1 LRTKKVTRYTFV
13 LIVLLLTAFT
23 QNRFVKTRAIGHGAF
38 DDDERSNVAAAV
50 NGGVAVA
57 SSTKSDQ
64 FPASAVIDGDRKG
77 SGWGAGGG
85 WADDTP
91 GEFPDSVEITFAGE
105 MSIDEVNVVTI
116 QDMWWTPSEPT
127 ESLNFFNNGVT
138 AFEVQYFDGASWL
151 TVPNGAVTGNT
162 KVLRNITFSPVKTD
176 KIRVLIGAS
185 KSSNSLL
192 IEVEAYGVPV
202 PPPPPDTI
210 PAPLPL
216 PLDDLAAALAQHDIF
231 IDANNHIG
239 FGTQQPI
246 FNDDG
251 TTGGFVGKWVA
262 IDGKLPGAAAYLGI
276 GGTIPAVNE
285 RVGSLNFYNLAM
297 GGADNRT
304 AAIFSFNGSK
314 LGTGNLEFY
323 TAPSFIGP
331 VRRMQIGPTGEIGI
345 NHTAN
350 TGTILQVMGKTSD
363 ATGHALGVL
372 NSADRSLFSVRNDG
386 EVMVAQP
393 GQGIVLKSPNGQIC
407 KKLTI
412 DDGGEL
418 VVQTMASCP
427 H

>member
-1 LRTKKVTRYTFV
+1 LITKKVTRYSFV
-13 LIVLLLTAFT
+13 LIVLLLTAT
-23 QNRFVKTRAIGHGAF
+23 SARYANAF
-38 DDDERSNVAAAV
+38 QDTERINVAAAV

-57 SSTKSDQ
+57 SSTISEQ
-64 FPASAVIDGDRKG
+64 FPASALIDGDRKG
-77 SGWGAGGG
+77 TGWGSRGG

-91 GEFPDSVEITFAGE
+91 GQFPDSVEIKFAGE
-105 MSIDEVNVVTI
+105 MWIDEVNVVTI
-116 QDMWWTPSEPT
+116 QDSWWNPSEPT
-127 ESLNFFNNGVT
+127 ESLDFFNNGVT

-151 TVPNGAVTGNT
+151 TVPDGSIAGNT
-162 KVLRNITFSPVKTD
+162 KVIRNISFAPVKTD
-176 KIRVLIGAS
+176 KIRVQISAAR
-185 KSSNSLL
+185 SSNSIL
-192 IEVEAYGVPV
+192 IEVEAYGIPV
-202 PPPPPDTI
+202 PPAPPDS
-210 PAPLPL
+210 LPG
-216 PLDDLAAALAQHDIF
+216 PRPQPFPEEDIASALAQHDIF

-239 FGTQQPI
+239 FGTPQPI

-251 TTGGFVGKWVA
+251 TTGAFVGKWVA

-276 GGTIPAVNE
+276 GGTIPTVNE

-314 LGTGNLEFY
+314 LGTGTLEFF
-323 TAPSFIGP
+323 TSPNFIGP
-331 VRRMQIGPTGEIGI
+331 LRRMQIGPTGEIGI

-350 TGTILQVMGKTSD
+350 TGTMLQVMGRTTD
-363 ATGHALGVL
+363 ASAFVFGVS

-386 EVMVAQP
+386 EVTVAQP

-412 DDGGEL
+412 DDSGEL
-418 VVQTMASCP
+418 VVQTMPSCP